1 MKTNNPLRTLVM
13 VLGVLCTANALYT
26 TNAYAEAG
34 FIQFVYGDARIILS
48 TGGERPAQKGA
59 QFNEGDTLVT
69 GRGASVQ
76 LRMIDGALVA
86 IRPDSRLKIETYQYS
101 GREDGKERGALALA
115 HGGFRTLTGA
125 IGSVNKDRLVVSSPS
140 ATIGI
145 RGTDHEIVHIP
156 VPAPGETALGVP
168 GTYNKVNVGE
178 TYMESKAGRINIG
191 PNQVGFAAFAVGIA
205 PVRLQTVPPFLR
217 ATPQQQGRDNR
228 RQGREST
235 PNDQRR
241 IAQQPQ
247 QQQQQQQQRQQQQ
260 QQEQQKQAGGP
271 PPGEGE
277 KPAIGFQNQP
287 GGSPPPPGEGEK
299 PAIGFQNQP
308 GGSPPPPGEGEK
320 PAMGF
325 QNQPGG
331 PMMADAQKQSM
342 GFQNQGPAPRVEP
355 PPPMAS
361 AGSIPLPSST
371 TQALTM
377 APNSTVFV
385 GGDYNPSNGISAG
398 LLIQGEAGA
407 SILFGQDGLVAQ
419 VARSSDGFSYT
430 RSSAPNVAPGS
441 AVLSDG
447 PAQVAIQWGIY
458 AGGNITAPTGSRA
471 VPFFH
476 FMSAQGTP
484 QAAVNTLSGSYS
496 NVLGSTKLISE
507 NGVFGGAVTSVSITV
522 NNGNLT
528 GYNLQ
533 AVDAQ
538 ARTWT
543 GNCTGCTGSG
553 VPLTQFSA
561 TGINL
566 AGTGAGA
573 SATGKAQGTPIGPSG
588 AGMVSS
594 FNLKTTAGQG
604 VTGSFVAK

>member
-260 QQEQQKQAGGP
+260 RQEQQKQAGGP

-277 KPAIGFQNQP
+277 KPAI
-287 GGSPPPPGEGEK
+287 
-299 PAIGFQNQP
+299 
-308 GGSPPPPGEGEK
+308 
-320 PAMGF
+320 GF

-528 GYNLQ
+528 VYNLQ

-588 AGMVSS
+588 AGIVSS

>member
-528 GYNLQ
+528 SYNLQ

>member
-247 QQQQQQQQRQQQQ
+247 QQQQQQQRQQQQ
-260 QQEQQKQAGGP
+260 QQEQQKQAGG
-271 PPGEGE
+271 
-277 KPAIGFQNQP
+277 
-287 GGSPPPPGEGEK
+287 PPPGEGEK

-407 SILFGQDGLVAQ
+407 SILFGQDSLVAQ

-528 GYNLQ
+528 VYNLQ

>member
-217 ATPQQQGRDNR
+217 ATPQQQ
-228 RQGREST
+228 
-235 PNDQRR
+235 
-241 IAQQPQ
+241 
-247 QQQQQQQQRQQQQ
+247 QQQQQQRQQQQ

-277 KPAIGFQNQP
+277 KPAI
-287 GGSPPPPGEGEK
+287 
-299 PAIGFQNQP
+299 
-308 GGSPPPPGEGEK
+308 
-320 PAMGF
+320 GF

-419 VARSSDGFSYT
+419 VARSSDGYSYT
-430 RSSAPNVAPGS
+430 RSGAPNVAPGS

-528 GYNLQ
+528 VYNLQ

>member
-1 MKTNNPLRTLVM
+1 MKTNNPLRTLAM

-260 QQEQQKQAGGP
+260 QQEQQKQAGG
-271 PPGEGE
+271 
-277 KPAIGFQNQP
+277 
-287 GGSPPPPGEGEK
+287 
-299 PAIGFQNQP
+299 
-308 GGSPPPPGEGEK
+308 PPPGEGEK

>member
-48 TGGERPAQKGA
+48 TGGERPAQKSA

-277 KPAIGFQNQP
+277 KPAM
-287 GGSPPPPGEGEK
+287 
-299 PAIGFQNQP
+299 GFQNQP

-419 VARSSDGFSYT
+419 VARSSDGYSYT
-430 RSSAPNVAPGS
+430 RSGAPNVAPGS

-528 GYNLQ
+528 VYNLQ

>member
-260 QQEQQKQAGGP
+260 RQEQQKQAGGP

-277 KPAIGFQNQP
+277 KPAI
-287 GGSPPPPGEGEK
+287 
-299 PAIGFQNQP
+299 
-308 GGSPPPPGEGEK
+308 
-320 PAMGF
+320 GF

>member
-1 MKTNNPLRTLVM
+1 MKTNNPLRTLAM

-247 QQQQQQQQRQQQQ
+247 QQQQQQQRQQQQ

-277 KPAIGFQNQP
+277 KPAI
-287 GGSPPPPGEGEK
+287 
-299 PAIGFQNQP
+299 
-308 GGSPPPPGEGEK
+308 
-320 PAMGF
+320 GF

-419 VARSSDGFSYT
+419 VARSSDGYSYT
-430 RSSAPNVAPGS
+430 RSGAPNVAPGS

-528 GYNLQ
+528 VYNLQ

-588 AGMVSS
+588 AGIVSS

>member
-277 KPAIGFQNQP
+277 KPA
-287 GGSPPPPGEGEK
+287 
-299 PAIGFQNQP
+299 
-308 GGSPPPPGEGEK
+308 
-320 PAMGF
+320 MGF

-342 GFQNQGPAPRVEP
+342 GFQNQGPAPRVES

>member
-299 PAIGFQNQP
+299 PA
-308 GGSPPPPGEGEK
+308 
-320 PAMGF
+320 MGF

-407 SILFGQDGLVAQ
+407 SILFGQDSLVAQ

-528 GYNLQ
+528 VYNLQ